1 MTHCNAPKDIIAEH
15 VRQLLDLDEGGQRAQ
30 LASLSTYAATKNVPK
45 GYGVNGGTSR
55 PNSKKTGVSSASAST
70 YGGSRNGG
78 SSNGGSGQDGQEP
91 SSDSPESSGSEGIA
105 KNKATDGAGTLD
117 PSQPAFAPG
126 LSLGTQGEAS
136 TSQQLQELQHSTDLL
151 KAALANWEACLQT
164 EEIRA
169 SAPPS
174 KKAQQT
180 LAAEEAMPA
189 KIPMQSLKS
198 AAPSPTTALAGA
210 SSAGDVNSEA
220 FAISALQKAL
230 SELTGSLSAADTAQ
244 QFAAAEGQ
252 RQQQEMARKAQEEEN
267 LKAVKW
273 LRQHLEKQQEES
285 MLKIMKMMQSEQR
298 RQVQKRAGLDATASC
313 FTPCATQGYPGMWPP
328 MMNPA
333 LAAAQCSP
341 LARQPMFP
349 AMPCGPMPGAF
360 GMPPMVMET
369 GMPWASQMNMPGTQ
383 GPVNTHA
390 RKPFTAHNAHTR
402 QQGQHPRSA
411 NGAHDGTPGAGGNAS
426 RKNRPVPPVGIEEET
441 LRTHLRELQKVE
453 PEQVVLVRKI
463 NRLGFESPAALRAH
477 YSKYGK
483 VERVL
488 VAHSHVK
495 SQNRRFAARL
505 RPSGLGFVVMSKK
518 EEADAILAEGP
529 EQVVAGGPD
538 HAGAAIRVQRFQ
550 RRSEDAKD
558 GDLKLDDE
566 EQDDQEDG
574 DAAEALACDDGSR

>member
-15 VRQLLDLDEGGQRAQ
+15 VRQLLDLDEGRQRAQ
-30 LASLSTYAATKNVPK
+30 LASLSTYAAMKHVSK
-45 GYGVNGGTSR
+45 GYGVNAGTSR

-164 EEIRA
+164 EEVGARA
-169 SAPPS
+169 QPIKKVQQAP
-174 KKAQQT
+174 
-180 LAAEEAMPA
+180 AAEEKMPA
-189 KIPMQSLKS
+189 KIAVQSLKS
-198 AAPSPTTALAGA
+198 AAPSPTSALAGA
-210 SSAGDVNSEA
+210 ASASDVNSDA
-220 FAISALQKAL
+220 LAINALQKAL
-230 SELTGSLSAADTAQ
+230 SDLTSSLSADTAQ
-244 QFAAAEGQ
+244 QFLQQEGQ
-252 RQQQEMARKAQEEEN
+252 RHQEEMARKAQEEEN

-285 MLKIMKMMQSEQR
+285 MMKIFKMMQSEQK
-298 RQVQKRAGLDATASC
+298 RQDQKQSGLDAMAAC
-313 FTPCATQGYPGMWPP
+313 FTPAASQGYGGMWPP

-333 LAAAQCSP
+333 LVAAQCSP
-341 LARQPMFP
+341 LTGQPMFP
-349 AMPCGPMPGAF
+349 PLPAGAMPGAF
-360 GMPPMVMET
+360 GMPPMVMES
-369 GMPWASQMNMPGTQ
+369 GMPWAHMGMPASSSQI
-383 GPVNTHA
+383 NTHA
-390 RKPFTAHNAHTR
+390 RRQFAAQPAR
-402 QQGQHPRSA
+402 QQGQHQR
-411 NGAHDGTPGAGGNAS
+411 NGAHESTPGANGNAS
-426 RKNRPVPPVGIEEET
+426 RKSRPVPPAGIEEET

-453 PEQVVLVRKI
+453 PEKVVLVRKI
-463 NRLGFESPAALRAH
+463 NRLGFESPAALRTH

-483 VERVL
+483 VEKVL

-574 DAAEALACDDGSR
+574 DAAEALACEGGSR

>member
-1 MTHCNAPKDIIAEH
+1 MAHLNAPKDIIAEH

-30 LASLSTYAATKNVPK
+30 LASLSTYAAAKKVPK
-45 GYGVNGGTSR
+45 GYSMNGGASR
-55 PNSKKTGVSSASAST
+55 PNSKRPVTSASVST
-70 YGGSRNGG
+70 YGGSNGG
-78 SSNGGSGQDGQEP
+78 SSSNGGSGQEP
-91 SSDSPESSGSEGIA
+91 SSDSPESSGSEGLA
-105 KNKATDGAGTLD
+105 NKSKVTDGTSTLD

-126 LSLGTQGEAS
+126 LSISTQGETS

-164 EEIRA
+164 EEMRA

-189 KIPMQSLKS
+189 KIPMQSLQS
-198 AAPSPTTALAGA
+198 AAPSPTSALGGV

-529 EQVVAGGPD
+529 EQVVEGGPD

-558 GDLKLDDE
+558 GDLRVDEEDDE
-566 EQDDQEDG
+566 EQEDG
-574 DAAEALACDDGSR
+574 DVAASV